1 MDWLNIQVANEMV
14 KERISKAEQNAQLEA
29 RMADWSAASQPEAV
43 QLVTVFS
50 KLREALRPQRSATNT
65 TNRQTV

>member
-14 KERISKAEQNAQLEA
+14 QERIAKAEQQAQFEA
-29 RMADWSAASQPEAV
+29 RMEDWSAASQPESV
-43 QLVTVFS
+43 QLGTLFS
-50 KLREALRPQRSATNT
+50 KLREALRPQRSATRT